1 MDENAVTWNDS
12 FSVGFEYIDNQHK
25 ELVKIVNTLYAAC
38 KMGAVNAD
46 IAYLQ
51 TISKAMEYARVH
63 FSDEEKYMG
72 MVFYPELNEH
82 KKQHE
87 EFVVE
92 IKKSMKLFEEGKAA
106 PIEMANFLKNWLL
119 DHIAVSDNKY
129 APYFAKL
136 SQGTEN
142 K

>member
-1 MDENAVTWNDS
+1 MDENTVTWDDS

-25 ELVKIVNTLYAAC
+25 ELVKIVNTLYTSC
-38 KMGAVNAD
+38 KMGTVNAD
-46 IAYLQ
+46 IAYLRA
-51 TISKAMEYARVH
+51 ISKAMEYARVH

-92 IKKSMKLFEEGKAA
+92 IKKSMKLFEEGKEA

-119 DHIAVSDNKY
+119 DHIAVSDKKY
-129 APYFAKL
+129 APYFAQL
-136 SQGTEN
+136 SQRIE
-142 K
+142 KK